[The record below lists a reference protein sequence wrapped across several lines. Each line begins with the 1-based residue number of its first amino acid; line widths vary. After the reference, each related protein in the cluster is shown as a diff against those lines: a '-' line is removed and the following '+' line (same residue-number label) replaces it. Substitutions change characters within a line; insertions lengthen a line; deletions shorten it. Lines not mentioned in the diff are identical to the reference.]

1 MENDFE
7 TLKEN
12 YSKYISLLR
21 KFYPESA
28 EAVDKLEEAM
38 GDRLFLAPRE
48 LVPQSGGVP
57 GGLVSFAVSVAK
69 RCKMFQSDVNPKKLA
84 RVALI
89 HELGKL
95 GGLVE
100 GQELYVP
107 EESDWHREKL
117 GRNYKY
123 NDACPKMSGA
133 HRTLFYVSHFG
144 FKVDEEEWVALAT
157 SAGFQYDENKFYANE
172 ILPLAQ
178 SLHAAR
184 TFSLAEI
191 KVKR

>member
-1 MENDFE
+1 MENDFNM
-7 TLKEN
+7 LKET

-21 KFYPESA
+21 KFFPESS
-28 EAVDKLEEAM
+28 EAVDALEEEM
-38 GDRLFLAPRE
+38 GDRLFLAPRD
-48 LVPQSGGVP
+48 LTPQLGGSP
-57 GGLVSFAVSVAK
+57 GGLVSFAVSVAR
-69 RCKMFQSDVNPKKLA
+69 RCKTFQSSVNPKKLA
-84 RVALI
+84 RVSLI

-95 GGLVE
+95 GGLEE
-100 GQELYVP
+100 GQDLYVA

-123 NDACPKMSGA
+123 NENCSKMSGA

-144 FKVDEEEWVALAT
+144 FNIDEEEWTALAT

-184 TFSLAEI
+184 TFSLAEL
-191 KVKR
+191 KNT